1 MRVKGHPASLSE
13 RIARTEQVTV
23 FAPATVA
30 NVVAGFDVLGFAV
43 EDLGDEVSVS
53 FTDSG
58 SVTLDEVSGD
68 DGILPRDADQNISSV
83 IVAQYIAQLIQ
94 RIETGQLHPARL
106 AIVPESGLG
115 VSVRLRKGLP
125 IGSGLGSSSASVA
138 AALMAINELFGA
150 PLSIDELIPLAME
163 GERITCGTA
172 HPDNVVPAL
181 LGGLILIRSKD
192 PLDLVPVSYPRG
204 LHCSILHPQIEILT
218 RNARKA
224 LPDQI
229 PLSQYVR
236 QSAHLAGMILGFE
249 TGNLELLRKS
259 MKDEIVEPIRAKM
272 IPGFDKMKEQAMK
285 EGAIGFGIS
294 GSGPSLFALSKTK
307 ERAYA
312 VLNAIQSVSE
322 SQGIPSTAILTRI
335 SSRGARKVQ
344 S

>member
-1 MRVKGHPASLSE
+1 MKKQLPSLSE
-13 RIARTEQVTV
+13 RIALTEKVTV

-43 EDLGDEVSVS
+43 EELGDEVTVC

-58 SVTLDEVSGD
+58 SVTLDEVTGD
-68 DGILPRDADQNISSV
+68 DGILPREAEKNVSSI
-83 IVAQYIAQLIQ
+83 IVAQYIDQIQQ
-94 RIETGQLHPARL
+94 RIQSGVLNPARL
-106 AIVPESGLG
+106 SIIPESNLG

-204 LHCSILHPQIEILT
+204 LHCAILHPQIEILT
-218 RNARKA
+218 RDARKA
-224 LPDQI
+224 LPEQI
-229 PLSQYVR
+229 PLTQYVR

-259 MKDEIVEPIRAKM
+259 MKDEIVEPIRAKR
-272 IPGFDKMKEQAMK
+272 IPGFYEMKEAAMK

-307 ERAYA
+307 ERASA
-312 VLNAIQSVSE
+312 VLNAMQEVCSL
-322 SQGIPSTAILTRI
+322 QGIPSTAVLTRI
-335 SSRGARKVQ
+335 SSRGAREVQ